1 MVVAGSGYSSRL
13 GVPSFNLRP
22 ARWPA
27 NPNPMAS
34 KTPLPPYR
42 AKLAVTLMPA
52 PRSSRD
58 LVRLLKFA
66 AAIGL
71 ADAET
76 VGHLAEMEALFP
88 GELMGAFQAYRER
101 QVRDN

>member
-1 MVVAGSGYSSRL
+1 
-13 GVPSFNLRP
+13 
-22 ARWPA
+22 
-27 NPNPMAS
+27 
-34 KTPLPPYR
+34 
-42 AKLAVTLMPA
+42 MPA